1 MRANEERNNKK
12 GPDIEASL
20 LNMVRFLALSP
31 ERQLGFA

>member
-1 MRANEERNNKK
+1 MKKANNKK

>member
-1 MRANEERNNKK
+1 MKKATNTK